1 MPKASQ
7 ISANTKSLSP
17 QKTRKTRKKLS
28 KKDIEQ
34 IKQLFLEHY
43 KDAKTELHYCNL
55 YELLVAVML
64 SAQCTDKRVNLVTP
78 ALFEKY
84 PDVQSLSQANVED
97 IKTIIKSVSFFNNKA
112 SHLYKMANQVM
123 QEFNGVIPTTQ
134 AELKTLAGVGQK
146 TANVVLI
153 EFFEQNYM
161 AVDTHVFRISHRLG
175 LSNAKTALQTESE
188 LSELFGDHLCI
199 LHQAF
204 VLFGRYT
211 CKALKPICKSCFVA
225 SFCQNKSNFKPI

>member
-17 QKTRKTRKKLS
+17 QKPRKTHKKLS
-28 KKDIEQ
+28 KKDIDQ

-43 KDAKTELHYCNL
+43 RDAKTELHYRNL